1 MVYRND
7 IRIPNRL
14 KLFDPGQCCPYMM
27 SSVTN
32 GGSHPLAE
40 FAPDSHSIRG
50 RRGFSK
56 ATRVCGVPPSLNAAH
71 VQGVLPP
78 PKGSLG

>member
-32 GGSHPLAE
+32 GGSHPAIWQSSRLIHTASVVAE
-40 FAPDSHSIRG
+40 VFQKLLVYAVYLR
-50 RRGFSK
+50 
-56 ATRVCGVPPSLNAAH
+56 A
-71 VQGVLPP
+71 
-78 PKGSLG
+78 